1 MPDYCE
7 VALPVPLDKHFT
19 YSVPDSLAVRPGMRV
34 IVPFGSRQLAGVV
47 VRCGPPPAGLE
58 ATTIK
63 PLKTVLDAEPALSS
77 ELLGLG
83 RWLADYYLV
92 PEGEVLATMLPPKP
106 SVQPKTTVVLTPAGQ
121 NVLLALASGKA
132 GDSVLAEDSVSSVG
146 SLLSEDAVP
155 SELSEDLGLT
165 SPSRPV
171 TSEEQK
177 LLERLAKRKGIRRE
191 TLREVANV
199 VARLKRRGWIAFERT
214 LDSSSAKNRP
224 PAWEQDEVI
233 PQLGVPFE
241 LTERQKEALARIEQ
255 QMATGRFGVLL
266 LHGVTGSGKTE
277 VYLRAI
283 ELALRQNRS
292 ALMLVPEIVLTPA
305 VAELFVSR
313 FGSRV
318 AVLHSG
324 LSDSEREGQWRR
336 VREGKSDIVI
346 GTRSAVFAPLDRPA
360 LVIVDEEHDG
370 SYKQEDAPRY
380 HGRDVAIIR
389 ARDAGAT
396 VVLGSA
402 TPAIESRYN
411 AESGKYQLL
420 EIEERVQERPLPD
433 TAVVDM
439 RQEFAETG
447 RQHFFS
453 RRLEEEIA
461 ARLGQREQ
469 VLILLNRRGYSAFVL
484 CRSCGKAMECANCSI
499 VLTHHRR
506 TARLLC
512 HYCGFERPVPR
523 ACPECSSEHL
533 YFVGE
538 GSEKVEDALHRRF
551 PEARIGRLDRDTARG
566 RGQGELILSS
576 FRRHELD
583 ILVGTQMIA
592 KGHDIHRVTLVG
604 VISADIGLA
613 RPDFRAA
620 ERTFQLMTQVSGRAG
635 RGALPGEV
643 IIQTYYPD
651 HYAIRAAAAQ
661 DYAQFYR
668 QEIRFRELMHYP
680 PFTVLANILVK
691 SPSAE
696 TAIKLTGKLGRH
708 FESAQAPGLK
718 ILGPA
723 AAPIHR
729 LKKDYRYQFLIKASS
744 RRLLRELLVSCR
756 DFARAENF
764 PAASL
769 IIDVDPQSLL

>member
-7 VALPVPLDKHFT
+7 VALPVPLDKLFT
-19 YSVPDSLAVRPGMRV
+19 YSVPDSLAVRPGVRV

-47 VRCGPPPAGLE
+47 VRCGAPPAVIE
-58 ATTIK
+58 SKAIK
-63 PLKTVLDAEPALSS
+63 PIKTVLDAEPALSP
-77 ELLGLG
+77 ELLRLG

-106 SVQPKTTVVLTPAGQ
+106 SVQQKTTVVLTPKGQ
-121 NVLLALASGKA
+121 SVLLALASRK
-132 GDSVLAEDSVSSVG
+132 
-146 SLLSEDAVP
+146 SEDAVP
-155 SELSEDLGLT
+155 AVLAEDLGLT
-165 SPSRPV
+165 SSPRLAG
-171 TSEEQK
+171 SEERK

-191 TLREVANV
+191 TLRDVADV
-199 VARLKRRGWIAFERT
+199 VARLRRRGWIALERT
-214 LDSSSAKNRP
+214 MDSGSKSRAP
-224 PAWEQDEVI
+224 VWDQEAAP
-233 PQLGVPFE
+233 PQLTVPFD
-241 LTERQKEALARIEQ
+241 LTARQNEALARIAA
-255 QMATGRFGVLL
+255 QMESGRFGVLL
-266 LHGVTGSGKTE
+266 IHGVTGSGKTE
-277 VYLRAI
+277 IYLRAI
-283 ELALRQNRS
+283 ELALQRSRS
-292 ALMLVPEIVLTPA
+292 ALLMVPEIVLTPA
-305 VAELFVSR
+305 VADLFVSR
-313 FGSRV
+313 FGARV

-324 LSDSEREGQWRR
+324 LSDIEREGQWRR
-336 VREGKSDIVI
+336 VKGGRSDVVV
-346 GTRSAVFAPLDRPA
+346 GTRSAVFAPLDRLA

-380 HGRDVAIIR
+380 HGRDVAIVR

-411 AESGKYQLL
+411 AATGKYQLM
-420 EIEERVQERPLPD
+420 EIEERVFERPLPE
-433 TAVVDM
+433 TTVVDM

-461 ARLGQREQ
+461 ARLEQREQ
-469 VLILLNRRGYSAFVL
+469 ILILLNRRGYSAFVL
-484 CRSCGKAMECANCSI
+484 CRSCGKAIECANCSI

-512 HYCGFERPVPR
+512 HYCGFERGVPR
-523 ACPECSSEHL
+523 ACPECASEHL

-538 GSEKVEDALHRRF
+538 GSEKIEDALHRRF
-551 PEARIGRLDRDTARG
+551 PEARIGRLDRDAARG
-566 RGQGELILSS
+566 RGQAELILAA
-576 FRRHELD
+576 FRSHEFD

-592 KGHDIHRVTLVG
+592 KGHDIHLVTLVG
-604 VISADIGLA
+604 VVSADVGLA

-643 IIQTYYPD
+643 IIQTYYPE

-661 DYAQFYR
+661 DYAMFYK

-691 SPSAE
+691 NPSAE
-696 TAIKLTGKLGRH
+696 TALKLTGSLGRH
-708 FESAQAPGLK
+708 LESAHDPGLK

-729 LKKDYRYQFLIKASS
+729 LKKDYR
-744 RRLLRELLVSCR
+744 
-756 DFARAENF
+756 
-764 PAASL
+764 
-769 IIDVDPQSLL
+769 